1 MYFSLASKTDS
12 LLRLWLFIR
21 KLDIGR
27 NFFFSIDNNN
37 MYRQH
42 FGTTHFHLHM
52 TFSHRWPYP
61 FNSSKL
67 SYLPKR
73 LTDSFVT
80 HFYSVVKKV
89 HCSVTKRTYNISEFN
104 SKISRLKEWL
114 GPLRSL
120 THYTQE
126 GLPVIIEQMKSFTE
140 DILKLPRG
148 LITVLRILRHLCIAP
163 PNEYPEGKVD
173 ALQTCLI
180 YRLRNKQLYYL
191 YHLLYAISSP
201 KFSCLGVLNHY
212 TMWNSSQE
220 FWIIILCEI
229 VLRSFES
236 LYYVKRLST
245 KSRNLNVHKN
255 VVSWNSTLKIIQ
267 PYISTNRATLNY
279 Q

>member
-1 MYFSLASKTDS
+1 MFWAPQHCDSLFRQYRLPQETWPTAAFTGRTGYSKHSVLNLHDNTIGELLKTTFFLSLEQSISMYFSLASKTDS

-73 LTDSFVT
+73 LTDSWLT

-180 YRLRNKQLYYL
+180 YRLRNKQL
-191 YHLLYAISSP
+191 
-201 KFSCLGVLNHY
+201 
-212 TMWNSSQE
+212 
-220 FWIIILCEI
+220 
-229 VLRSFES
+229 
-236 LYYVKRLST
+236 
-245 KSRNLNVHKN
+245 
-255 VVSWNSTLKIIQ
+255 
-267 PYISTNRATLNY
+267 
-279 Q
+279 